1 MRTIPKTYEENEDQ
15 LIKLAKGSHP
25 FLRMIRE
32 ISGNR
37 RDFSLLLVSII
48 ITAATS
54 ALYPFAL
61 DNVVNGIVDKD
72 LSLILT
78 FTVLFFLFYLI
89 QFFSNRL
96 RTITS
101 TKLAQGQI
109 KSMRDGAFRNLQRV
123 PMDFYS
129 SVKTGYLISRIT
141 NDGEALSEFL
151 TFQLPQV
158 VSGVSTIFV
167 AVSFMFYLDFSLTL
181 YSLIIIPVIFLF
193 SLSIQRRV
201 RKLYLRTRRT
211 IAAITGNVAENL
223 SAAHSI
229 KGFNIEQYVE
239 DKFDGLNRDNFE
251 ANIRASRFS
260 SIYGSILRVL
270 EAFGIFI
277 VLIVGTHDVLLGL
290 TSIGI
295 LVAFIVYVQEF
306 FDPVTQLSQLYNSYQ
321 SAMVAIIR
329 IYGIIDSPHET
340 VPEKKEAISGFS
352 GYMEAR
358 NLGVSYGTKWAIRG
372 LNFTVKK
379 GDKVA
384 IVGHTGAGK
393 TTLSNVIMKFVPP
406 TEGDVLLDGVSIG
419 EINNES
425 YRSLI
430 APVLQEPFLFRGTV
444 LENIAFSVP
453 EISKERVV
461 EYIRNYGLFDI
472 FETLPR
478 GLDTEVGESGRNLSE
493 GQRQSIS
500 LLRAFIREPE
510 VLILDEA
517 TAQIDPG
524 AEARIIDALKSFMG
538 DRTLILITHRFSL
551 ISLVNNILVL
561 EGGKLVQEGSF
572 RKLMSTGGLFRDLYR
587 IQRNLD

>member
-1 MRTIPKTYEENEDQ
+1 MKRIPKTYEENEDQ
-15 LIKLAKGSHP
+15 LIQMARGNHP
-25 FLRMIRE
+25 FMRMIRE
-32 ISGNR
+32 ISRNR
-37 RDFSLLLVSII
+37 RDFRLLVLSII

-54 ALYPFAL
+54 ALYPYAL
-61 DNVVNGIVDKD
+61 DNVVNGIVNRRLD
-72 LSLILT
+72 LIVI
-78 FTVLFFLFYLI
+78 FTILFFSFYLI

-101 TKLAQGQI
+101 TRLAQGQI

-123 PMDFYS
+123 PLDFYS

-193 SLSIQRRV
+193 SFSIQKKV

-223 SAAHSI
+223 SAVHSI
-229 KGFNIEQYVE
+229 KGFNIEDYIE
-239 DKFDGLNRDNFE
+239 NRFDGLNRDNFN
-251 ANIRASRFS
+251 ANIRASRLS

-270 EAFGIFI
+270 EALGIFI
-277 VLIVGTHDVLLGL
+277 VLIVGTRDVLLGL

-295 LVAFIVYVQEF
+295 LVAFVVYVQEF

-329 IYGIIDSPHET
+329 IYGIMDSPAEPSIEKTAT
-340 VPEKKEAISGFS
+340 VAQFKDSV
-352 GYMEAR
+352 EAR
-358 NLGVSYGTKWAIRG
+358 ELGVSYGSKWAIRG
-372 LNFTVKK
+372 LNFNIKK
-379 GDKVA
+379 GDRIA

-393 TTLSNVIMKFVPP
+393 TTLSNVILKFIPP
-406 TEGDVLLDGVSIG
+406 SEGDILLDGVSLG
-419 EINNES
+419 KINNES
-425 YRSLI
+425 YRSLL
-430 APVLQEPFLFRGTV
+430 APVLQEPFLFRGSV
-444 LENIAFSVP
+444 LDNIAFSVP
-453 EISKERVV
+453 GISREKVIEAVKK
-461 EYIRNYGLFDI
+461 YGLLEIFD
-472 FETLPR
+472 TLPR
-478 GLDTEVGESGRNLSE
+478 GLDTEVGEAGRNLSE

-510 VLILDEA
+510 ILILDEA

-524 AEARIIDALKSFMG
+524 AETRIIDALKGFMG
-538 DRTLILITHRFSL
+538 NRTLILITHRFSL
-551 ISLVNNILVL
+551 ISLVNSIMVL
-561 EGGKLVQEGSF
+561 ENGSLVQEVSF
-572 RKLMSTGGLFRDLYR
+572 GKLMSTDGLFRDLYR

>member
-1 MRTIPKTYEENEDQ
+1 MPGTYEENEDR

-37 RDFSLLLVSII
+37 RDFYLLLISII

-141 NDGEALSEFL
+141 NDGESLSEFL

-193 SLSIQRRV
+193 SLSIQRKV

-223 SAAHSI
+223 SAARSI

-239 DKFDGLNRDNFE
+239 DRFDGLNRDNFN

-270 EAFGIFI
+270 EALGIFI

-321 SAMVAIIR
+321 SAMVGIIR
-329 IYGIIDSPHET
+329 IYGIIDSPQET
-340 VPEKKEAISGFS
+340 VPEKKEAISSFS
-352 GYMEAR
+352 DSVEAR
-358 NLGVSYGTKWAIRG
+358 DLGVLYGTKWAIRG

-393 TTLSNVIMKFVPP
+393 TTLSNVILKFVPP
-406 TEGDVLLDGVSIG
+406 TEGDMLLDGVSIG
-419 EINNES
+419 QINNES

-453 EISKERVV
+453 GISKERVV
-461 EYIRNYGLFDI
+461 EYIRKYGLFDI

-510 VLILDEA
+510 ILILDEA

-572 RKLMSTGGLFRDLYR
+572 RKLMSSGGLFRDLYR

>member
-1 MRTIPKTYEENEDQ
+1 MKRIPKTYEENEDQ
-15 LIKLAKGSHP
+15 LIQMARGNHP
-25 FLRMIRE
+25 FMRMIRE
-32 ISGNR
+32 ISRNR
-37 RDFSLLLVSII
+37 RDFRLLVLSII

-54 ALYPFAL
+54 ALYPYAL
-61 DNVVNGIVDKD
+61 DNVVNGIVNRRLD
-72 LSLILT
+72 LIVI
-78 FTVLFFLFYLI
+78 FTILFFSFYLI

-101 TKLAQGQI
+101 TRLAQGQI

-123 PMDFYS
+123 PLDFYS

-193 SLSIQRRV
+193 SFSIQKKV

-223 SAAHSI
+223 SAVHSI
-229 KGFNIEQYVE
+229 KGFNIEDYIE
-239 DKFDGLNRDNFE
+239 NRFDGLNRDNFN
-251 ANIRASRFS
+251 ANIRASRLS

-270 EAFGIFI
+270 EALGIFI
-277 VLIVGTHDVLLGL
+277 VLIVGTRDVLLGL

-295 LVAFIVYVQEF
+295 LVAFVVYVQEF

-329 IYGIIDSPHET
+329 IYGIMDSPAEPSIEKTAT
-340 VPEKKEAISGFS
+340 VAQFKDSV
-352 GYMEAR
+352 EAR
-358 NLGVSYGTKWAIRG
+358 ELGVSYGSKWAIRG
-372 LNFTVKK
+372 LNFNIKK
-379 GDKVA
+379 GDRIA

-393 TTLSNVIMKFVPP
+393 TTLSNVILKFIPP
-406 TEGDVLLDGVSIG
+406 SEGDILLDGVSLG
-419 EINNES
+419 KINNES
-425 YRSLI
+425 YRSLL
-430 APVLQEPFLFRGTV
+430 APVLQEPFLFRGSV
-444 LENIAFSVP
+444 LDNIAFSVP
-453 EISKERVV
+453 GISREKVIEAVKK
-461 EYIRNYGLFDI
+461 YGLLEIFD
-472 FETLPR
+472 TLPR
-478 GLDTEVGESGRNLSE
+478 GLDTEVGEAGRNLSE

-510 VLILDEA
+510 ILILDEA

-524 AEARIIDALKSFMG
+524 AETRIIDALKGFMG
-538 DRTLILITHRFSL
+538 NRTLILITHRFSL
-551 ISLVNNILVL
+551 ISLVNSIMVL
-561 EGGKLVQEGSF
+561 ENGSLVQEGSF
-572 RKLMSTGGLFRDLYR
+572 GKLMSTDGLFRDLYR